1 MFGHS
6 SFLPSLSSACTT
18 NNVQILD
25 GVQIQSLATYQL
37 NGNVTDLTGNYNGT
51 ASSLTYGTGEFGQA
65 GVFNGSSSS
74 IEFPLKNGFLNTR
87 TTVSVSLWFKCGT
100 LSTTGTLFSDYA
112 NTSMNID
119 IYMDTNGK
127 IQGTTRYS
135 NNHLYVPAS
144 TNSYDDNNWHNIV
157 VVVDQAS
164 NTRKH
169 YIDGVEI
176 YSGTLPT
183 GAWNGPSSQKITSG
197 LVYAPQDGQY
207 YNKFTGSID
216 QIRVFNTAVSSDAV
230 SALYAETVATSSNTY
245 VEEPS
250 GLALYQLNWDGSD
263 LSGNYN
269 GTSTALTFG
278 PGKFNDGGI
287 FNGTSSDIDI
297 SGTLQSSTMSLSL
310 WVYVNA
316 TITSNRILVEF
327 GNGYGLWSLASAAG
341 KLGMQS
347 ANSNSSHTLSNAT
360 LPSGQWNHVVCVWN
374 SGSRTFYINGATQS
388 GGTVADYLTCD
399 QNTIGS
405 RRTGE
410 FFDGT
415 IDQVRVFNKAITSDE
430 VTTLYEEVLC
440 DLPGTTDTTNYPT
453 GTTNTA
459 YYKLDGDATDT
470 VGTYNGTASNI
481 NWTQGR
487 FGSAAGFNGSSSGVV
502 LDSSLRS
509 IIQSNGTSLS
519 LSCWVKT
526 TTTSRGNIFTNASS
540 TSPFYTFSILSE
552 ANGTISVFKQI
563 GSGDIGIASSNT
575 YNDNNWHNVVVV
587 FDSTNMTLFIDKS
600 QVAQISDGNAF
611 NTLASDFKFGVG
623 NNNTY
628 FNGSIDQVRIFP
640 TALTA
645 ANVTDLYNEV
655 ESVPATTDNFGTVL
669 YTGTGAFQT
678 IAGLNFSPGLTW
690 IKNRVNGA
698 FEHCL
703 FDSVR
708 GAGTSH
714 VLSSDTNSAEGYT
727 ISAQMTSFNSN
738 GFAVGV
744 RPDGNANI
752 LVNKSGENN
761 VAWNWKAGGPAVAN
775 GNGTAIT
782 SQVSANTNGAFSIVS
797 YTANATS
804 GATVGHGLGVIPR
817 MIIQK
822 KISGTEDWYVYFP
835 PSVIDSNYNYMVLNS
850 TAASGTTGSTP
861 PTTTTF
867 NPVSSSGDYIAY
879 CFASVAGVS
888 KIGVYSGATGTTRVY
903 TTDDGTS
910 TGANGFSPGFIMVKR
925 TDADASGNSKWQIL
939 DDKRTSGSPA
949 GISVLV
955 PNTSGAEFGGTPD
968 RVTLNSDGFTMND
981 NDYSRNAS
989 GGTYL
994 FVTFK

>member
-6 SFLPSLSSACTT
+6 SFLPSLSTACTT
-18 NNVQILD
+18 NEVDILGD
-25 GVQIQSLATYQL
+25 
-37 NGNVTDLTGNYNGT
+37 
-51 ASSLTYGTGEFGQA
+51 
-65 GVFNGSSSS
+65 
-74 IEFPLKNGFLNTR
+74 
-87 TTVSVSLWFKCGT
+87 
-100 LSTTGTLFSDYA
+100 
-112 NTSMNID
+112 
-119 IYMDTNGK
+119 
-127 IQGTTRYS
+127 
-135 NNHLYVPAS
+135 
-144 TNSYDDNNWHNIV
+144 NS
-157 VVVDQAS
+157 A
-164 NTRKH
+164 
-169 YIDGVEI
+169 
-176 YSGTLPT
+176 
-183 GAWNGPSSQKITSG
+183 
-197 LVYAPQDGQY
+197 
-207 YNKFTGSID
+207 
-216 QIRVFNTAVSSDAV
+216 
-230 SALYAETVATSSNTY
+230 
-245 VEEPS
+245 
-250 GLALYQLNWDGSD
+250 LALYQLNWDGSD

-269 GTSTALTFG
+269 GTSTALAFG
-278 PGKFNDGGI
+278 NGKFNDGGI
-287 FNGTSSDIDI
+287 FNGTSSNVNIPMRISTLFGGKNNLSISAWFKTTSTDRTDIFNDYAGNSFNQI
-297 SGTLQSSTMSLSL
+297 IRINEPGNVGKLYFQTRYSSNTTTYATPLTYNDGQWHNVVVGLNATSSTRQYYIDGTLISSQS
-310 WVYVNA
+310 V
-316 TITSNRILVEF
+316 
-327 GNGYGLWSLASAAG
+327 
-341 KLGMQS
+341 
-347 ANSNSSHTLSNAT
+347 
-360 LPSGQWNHVVCVWN
+360 
-374 SGSRTFYINGATQS
+374 SGSGWNG
-388 GGTVADYLTCD
+388 
-399 QNTIGS
+399 NTNPVCIGS
-405 RRTGE
+405 ETNTNKY
-410 FFDGT
+410 FDGL
-415 IDQVRVFNKAITSDE
+415 IDQVRIFNKVVTASE

-459 YYKLDGDATDT
+459 YYKLDGNATDVT
-470 VGTYNGTASNI
+470 GTYNGTASNI

-888 KIGVYSGATGTTRVY
+888 KIGTYSGATGTTRVY